1 MVHLIQDPK
10 GETVMDPSTTAD
22 AVMSIQSR
30 SRPTS
35 TAGPPSQDN
44 ISQLKQRI
52 LELERKLQGRY
63 NIIMIARK
71 FLGVLF
77 FYFR

>member
-1 MVHLIQDPK
+1 
-10 GETVMDPSTTAD
+10 MDPSTTAG

-35 TAGPPSQDN
+35 TVGPPSQDN
-44 ISQLKQRI
+44 VSQLKQRI

-63 NIIMIARK
+63 NNYYNDCSEISISFWVYYPYISGSG
-71 FLGVLF
+71 L
-77 FYFR
+77 